1 MRQSFHKTERLK
13 SKIIFDKLIASGY
26 SVKKH
31 PFILVWKKLN
41 EDQAQPI
48 RIAFSVSKKRFPLAV
63 DRNQMKRKIRE
74 VYRLKKSDIYDKLT
88 NNFAV
93 LLIYTSKEINRNK
106 PAINTKK
113 PNISDNLFK
122 TKIKAKLVI
131 FLMFILVNQ
140 IYHFV
145 SSNFS
150 C

>member
-1 MRQSFHKTERLK
+1 MIFSNFTVMRQSFHKTERLK
-13 SKIIFDKLIASGY
+13 SKIIFDELIAGGS

-74 VYRLKKSDIYDKLT
+74 VYRLKKSDIYDELT

-93 LLIYTSKEINRNK
+93 LLIYTSKEKMKSDVLKNK
-106 PAINTKK
+106 
-113 PNISDNLFK
+113 L
-122 TKIKAKLVI
+122 
-131 FLMFILVNQ
+131 ILVFERF
-140 IYHFV
+140 IDDV
-145 SSNFS
+145 KERT
-150 C
+150 

>member
-13 SKIIFDKLIASGY
+13 SKIIFEELIASGS

-41 EDQAQPI
+41 EAQGQPI

-74 VYRLKKSDIYDKLT
+74 AYRLKKSDIYAKLT

-93 LLIYTSKEINRNK
+93 LLIYTSKEKMKSDVLKNK
-106 PAINTKK
+106 
-113 PNISDNLFK
+113 L
-122 TKIKAKLVI
+122 
-131 FLMFILVNQ
+131 ILVFQRFIND
-140 IYHFV
+140 V
-145 SSNFS
+145 EERS
-150 C
+150 

>member
-1 MRQSFHKTERLK
+1 MSQSFHKTERLN
-13 SKIIFDKLIASGY
+13 SKIIFDELIADGS

-74 VYRLKKSDIYDKLT
+74 LYRLKKSDIYDKIT

-93 LLIYTSKEINRNK
+93 LLIYTSKEKMKSDVLKNK
-106 PAINTKK
+106 
-113 PNISDNLFK
+113 L
-122 TKIKAKLVI
+122 
-131 FLMFILVNQ
+131 ILVFERF
-140 IYHFV
+140 IDDV
-145 SSNFS
+145 KERA
-150 C
+150 

>member
-13 SKIIFDKLIASGY
+13 SKIIFDELIASGS

-41 EDQAQPI
+41 EAQGHRI

-74 VYRLKKSDIYDKLT
+74 AYRLKKSDIYANLT

-93 LLIYTSKEINRNK
+93 LLIYTSKEKMKSDVLKNK
-106 PAINTKK
+106 
-113 PNISDNLFK
+113 L
-122 TKIKAKLVI
+122 
-131 FLMFILVNQ
+131 ILVFERF
-140 IYHFV
+140 IDDV
-145 SSNFS
+145 KERA
-150 C
+150 

>member
-13 SKIIFDKLIASGY
+13 SKIIFDELIASGS

-41 EDQAQPI
+41 EAQEQPI

-74 VYRLKKSDIYDKLT
+74 AYRLKKSDIYAKLT

-93 LLIYTSKEINRNK
+93 LLIYTSKEKMKSDVLKNK
-106 PAINTKK
+106 
-113 PNISDNLFK
+113 L
-122 TKIKAKLVI
+122 
-131 FLMFILVNQ
+131 ILVFQRFIND
-140 IYHFV
+140 V
-145 SSNFS
+145 EERS
-150 C
+150 